1 MKEMQK
7 LLALS
12 LVGLICGGLAF
23 AQDYP
28 KMETYLG
35 YTFLRAN
42 SATDVPAFSTNG
54 GGGQFAYNFNKWI
67 GFVADIGATHNGNI
81 GGVHLDSTFT
91 DYVFGPRVNFRYSRL
106 NPFVHIMWGG
116 MHTGTSSS
124 LQAALNPPPSPS
136 NPIYL
141 PGTGPITNTTPVT
154 LRAVASQTAFAM
166 PLGGG
171 LDIKMTKH
179 VSFRPV
185 ELDYFY
191 TRLQN
196 IRSLNDNNQH
206 SLRYMAGI
214 NFTFGAQ

>member
-1 MKEMQK
+1 MQK
-7 LLALS
+7 ILALT
-12 LVGLICGGLAF
+12 LAVLLCGAVGAL
-23 AQDYP
+23 AQDFPRQEVYA
-28 KMETYLG
+28 G

-54 GGGQFAYNFNKWI
+54 GGGQYAFNFNKWI

-91 DYVFGPRVNFRYSRL
+91 DYVFGPRVNIRYARL
-106 NPFVHIMWGG
+106 NPFLHIMWGG
-116 MHTGTSSS
+116 MHVGTSTSVK
-124 LQAALNPPPSPS
+124 AVITPPPTPA

-141 PGTGPITNTTPVT
+141 PGQGTVTNNSPVT

-166 PLGGG
+166 PVGGG
-171 LDIKMTKH
+171 LDFKMTKYL
-179 VSFRPV
+179 SLRCI
-185 ELDYFY
+185 ELDYFF

-206 SLRYMAGI
+206 NLRVMTGV